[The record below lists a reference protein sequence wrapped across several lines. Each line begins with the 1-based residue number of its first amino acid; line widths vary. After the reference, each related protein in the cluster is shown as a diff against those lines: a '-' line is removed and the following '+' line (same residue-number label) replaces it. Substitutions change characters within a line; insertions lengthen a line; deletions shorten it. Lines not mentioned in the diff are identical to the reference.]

1 MTYAESFSST
11 YLTRYITLALVRSSS
26 SGSREMQV
34 ATYWIAT
41 LPSILPTAKPFAAG
55 KQETT
60 LVCHFN
66 GDTIVYIRIG
76 ILVPISSPSAAK
88 LG

>member
-1 MTYAESFSST
+1 ME
-11 YLTRYITLALVRSSS
+11 
-26 SGSREMQV
+26 V

-66 GDTIVYIRIG
+66 GDAIVYTSKNLIVSDPFAMEFWVG
-76 ILVPISSPSAAK
+76 LALNAVGDQ
-88 LG
+88 LGCKSM